1 MPGGL
6 SRPGLAIKLLANKN
20 CILWVL
26 LPFLSFSSRT
36 YSFPSGSSGFDMV
49 LILILTI
56 GREGS
61 SIDRHC
67 CTSRFQS
74 RRDRGCL
81 VTQKGASWRL
91 LVALIRSAPT
101 NLNRSL
107 VDDVL
112 RSKEATEMLASG
124 VAYGALV
131 FCPRQ

>member
-61 SIDRHC
+61 SINPLLRKSVSVKTGPRLSCHAK
-67 CTSRFQS
+67 
-74 RRDRGCL
+74 GCF
-81 VTQKGASWRL
+81 VASFGSTDS
-91 LVALIRSAPT
+91 IR
-101 NLNRSL
+101 
-107 VDDVL
+107 
-112 RSKEATEMLASG
+112 
-124 VAYGALV
+124 AYKS
-131 FCPRQ
+131 Q